1 MIRARE
7 QDTEY
12 GEDMATKMSSWNKNR
27 CVHAE
32 KEQEIEVVGQL
43 LIDTWLNE
51 RLYCAN
57 GRALGLLGRLAEWWP
72 KDFFFKG
79 KLRKELLG
87 STFMRKKW
95 SGLENKILCMGMIWQ
110 LKCSVQIKTDTNMQ
124 KGKRN
129 RSGRTINNWQM
140 P

>member
-43 LIDTWLNE
+43 IIDRCLNE
-51 RLYCAN
+51 RLDCALVEHN
-57 GRALGLLGRLAEWWP
+57 EQSIVL
-72 KDFFFKG
+72 
-79 KLRKELLG
+79 ELEL
-87 STFMRKKW
+87 
-95 SGLENKILCMGMIWQ
+95 
-110 LKCSVQIKTDTNMQ
+110 
-124 KGKRN
+124 
-129 RSGRTINNWQM
+129 
-140 P
+140 

>member
-1 MIRARE
+1 VIRARE

-72 KDFFFKG
+72 KDFFFQG
-79 KLRKELLG
+79 KAEER
-87 STFMRKKW
+87 TFGKYFYEKKVIGAREQDTLYGNDMATKMFSSNKNRYEHAERKK
-95 SGLENKILCMGMIWQ
+95 K
-110 LKCSVQIKTDTNMQ
+110 
-124 KGKRN
+124 
-129 RSGRTINNWQM
+129 
-140 P
+140 